1 MSIINIDSVVNLDV
15 NTLTDNIKVLEYKIL
30 NINRGILALEYDVI
44 NEIKNNPHLK
54 QMYLLRDNY
63 EKDLRELK
71 RG

>member
-1 MSIINIDSVVNLDV
+1 MSIINPDSIVNLNVDV
-15 NTLTDNIKVLEYKIL
+15 LTDNVKVLEYKIL

-63 EKDLRELK
+63 EKDLRESK

>member
-1 MSIINIDSVVNLDV
+1 MSIINPDSVVNLDV

>member
-1 MSIINIDSVVNLDV
+1 MSIINTDSIVNLDS
-15 NTLTDNIKVLEYKIL
+15 NTLTDNIKILEYKIL
-30 NINRGILALEYDVI
+30 NINRGILALEYDAI
-44 NEIKNNPHLK
+44 NEIKNKPRLK

>member
-1 MSIINIDSVVNLDV
+1 MSIINPDSIANLDV

>member
-15 NTLTDNIKVLEYKIL
+15 DALTDNVKVLEYKIL

>member
-15 NTLTDNIKVLEYKIL
+15 DSLTDNIKVLEYKIL

>member
-1 MSIINIDSVVNLDV
+1 MSIINPDSIVNLNVDV
-15 NTLTDNIKVLEYKIL
+15 LTDNVKVLEYKIL

>member
-1 MSIINIDSVVNLDV
+1 MSIINPDSIVNLNVDV
-15 NTLTDNIKVLEYKIL
+15 LTDNVKVLEYKIL

-44 NEIKNNPHLK
+44 NEIKNKPRLK

>member
-15 NTLTDNIKVLEYKIL
+15 DALTDNVKVLEYKIL

-44 NEIKNNPHLK
+44 NEIKNKPRLK

>member
-1 MSIINIDSVVNLDV
+1 MSIINTDSIVNLDV
-15 NTLTDNIKVLEYKIL
+15 DVLTNNVKVLEYKIL

-44 NEIKNNPHLK
+44 NEIKNKPRLK

>member
-1 MSIINIDSVVNLDV
+1 MSIINPDSVVNLDV

-44 NEIKNNPHLK
+44 NEIKNKPRLK

>member
-15 NTLTDNIKVLEYKIL
+15 DALTDNVKSLEYKIL

-44 NEIKNNPHLK
+44 NEIKNKPHLK
-54 QMYLLRDNY
+54 QMYLLRQSY

>member
-1 MSIINIDSVVNLDV
+1 MSIINTDSIVNLDV
-15 NTLTDNIKVLEYKIL
+15 DALTDNIKVLEYKIL